1 MYRRMIMTTASVT
14 AIALLLGALG
24 RGTWLHQVVSVSVL
38 LWIGLPVLL
47 LLLAALIRRQ
57 FFATLVGA
65 ATLWFIG
72 LQLMSG
78 LGFLLWDISVSQ
90 RYCESLVPI
99 LDAVYSETGQYP
111 LSLAGDARLMTPRPA
126 VFGRSLVNY
135 YSDGATFSFEVSNPA
150 EIFGGFTFDHDD
162 RRWSEWRD

>member
-1 MYRRMIMTTASVT
+1 MNRSMIMTTAGVT
-14 AIALLLGALG
+14 LIALLLGALG
-24 RGTWLHQVVSVSVL
+24 RGTWLHQVVSVSAL
-38 LWIGLPVLL
+38 LWIGFPVLI
-47 LLLAALIRRQ
+47 LLLAALTRRQ
-57 FFATLVGA
+57 FFATFVGA

-72 LQLMSG
+72 LQLISG
-78 LGFLLWDISVSQ
+78 LGFLRWDISVSQ

-111 LSLAGDARLMTPRPA
+111 LSLAGDSRLVSPRPA

-135 YSDGATFSFEVSNPA
+135 YSDGATFTFEVTNPA